1 MTNYIGMDAHPSIC
15 VFSVVD
21 DSGEEVGKF
30 QSPTNGAAL
39 VEYIRSIKGTKHL
52 VFEECE
58 LSAWLFEI
66 LDREVDKLIVCNPA
80 RNVQY
85 KRAKTDK
92 LDAKNLAL
100 LLRGGF
106 LTPIYHDGS
115 KTEHLRAL
123 MSGYQDVVDT
133 GVSLKNR
140 YKSLFRKSGLPAR
153 GDGFYADESL
163 LKGLPRPDQRFV
175 GHGLY
180 RMITATEAEREKYCA
195 AIKAIKRKF
204 PELKLLQGIPGI
216 GEIQAA
222 KILSQVI
229 TAERFQDKHKFW
241 SYCGLVRYKQE
252 SAGKTR
258 GNKRGWGNRIL
269 KCVFKMASKSALS
282 GTNEFRELYDALRA
296 KGTNDKAARNAVSRK
311 IAAIALSMLK
321 NKTRYDKDLVTE
333 QVENGTSAQSVIK

>member
-21 DSGEEVGKF
+21 DSGAEIGKF

-39 VEYIRSIKGTKHL
+39 VEYIRSIPAPRQL

-66 LDREVDKLIVCNPA
+66 LEREVDKLIVCNPS
-80 RNVQY
+80 RNAQF

-92 LDAKNLAL
+92 LDAKNLAM

-153 GDGFYADESL
+153 GDRIYGDESL
-163 LKGLPRPDQRFV
+163 LKDLPRPDQRFI

-180 RMITATEAEREKYCA
+180 RLIEATEAERVKYCA
-195 AIKAIKRKF
+195 AIKAAGRKF
-204 PELKLLQGIPGI
+204 KDIRLLQDIPGI
-216 GEIQAA
+216 GEIQSA
-222 KILSQVI
+222 KIVAQVI
-229 TAERFQDKHKFW
+229 TAERFTDKHKFW

-252 SAGKTR
+252 SAGKIR
-258 GNKRGWGNRIL
+258 GNKRGWGNRML
-269 KCVFKMASKSALS
+269 KCVFKMAAKSALS
-282 GTNEFRELYDALRA
+282 GENEFRKLYDELRA
-296 KGTNDKAARNAVSRK
+296 KGTNDRAARNAVSRK
-311 IAAIALSMLK
+311 IAAITLSILK
-321 NKTRYDKDLVTE
+321 HKTRYDKTRV
-333 QVENGTSAQSVIK
+333 VEEDEPAAV